1 MTTIAHN
8 IRITASEIGTLWIQ
22 YLMDSLAVCTIK
34 YFIAKTEDT
43 QIKPVLQNALK
54 LAQSHM
60 QTISGIFSQE
70 GFPVPF
76 GFTDKDVNV
85 GAPRLYSDPFHLTYI
100 KNMTKAGMVA
110 YGLALSLSS
119 RADVRQHYLQC
130 LKTSAD
136 LDEQATQVMLSK
148 GFYVRPP
155 YITAPTHAQF
165 IKNTDYLGTFF
176 GKQRVLNCMEIT
188 HLFLNAQS
196 NGFEKALITGFSQV
210 AQDVDVRDLFKR
222 RVEICNKHVEV
233 MLVPLKES
241 GIPGPMS
248 VESDVLNSVVAPFS
262 DKLMLFYTGGL
273 NNMRLGYYA
282 AAVGASL
289 RADINADY
297 ARLAAELMKFGLEAI
312 RLLINKGWA
321 EEPPMFVDRKELA
334 TSGKG
339 SSQ

>member
-1 MTTIAHN
+1 VTTTAHN
-8 IRITASEIGTLWIQ
+8 IRVTSSEIGTLWIQ
-22 YLMDSLAVCTIK
+22 YLMDSLTICVMK

-43 QIKPVLQNALK
+43 QIKPVLQTALQ
-54 LAQSHM
+54 LSQSHV
-60 QTISGIFSQE
+60 QKIETLFSQE

-85 GAPRLYSDPFHLTYI
+85 GAPRLYSDPFHLIFI

-155 YITAPTHAQF
+155 YIAAPSHAEF
-165 IKNTDYLGTFF
+165 IKDTDYLGTFF
-176 GKQRVLNCMEIT
+176 GQQRVLNCMEIT

-210 AQDVDVRDLFKR
+210 AHDVDVRNVFKR
-222 RVEICNKHVEV
+222 RAEIFNKHVEV
-233 MLVPLKES
+233 MLVHLKES

-262 DKLMLFYTGGL
+262 DKLMLFFAGAL

-289 RADINADY
+289 RADIIADY
-297 ARLAAELMKFGLEAI
+297 ARLSAELMKFGLEAI

-321 EEPPMFVDRKELA
+321 EEPPLFVDRKELA